1 MTEEQEN
8 EISNLDIMKHGVD
21 EAKDAL
27 QTIQDNIEELVD
39 WIINQQDRIEESEEN
54 DSENAFDFLINNGLT
69 LGTRFRF
76 DGKED
81 IYTITGITRKGFRA
95 TAVSKDGEQL
105 RNIIPARTVEELK
118 RNLHRFQIVKNEA

>member
-8 EISNLDIMKHGVD
+8 EISKLDIMKHGVA

-39 WIINQQDRIEESEEN
+39 WIIDQQDRIEELEEN
-54 DSENAFDFLINNGLT
+54 YSENAFDFLINNGFT

-76 DGKED
+76 DGKEE

-95 TAVSKDGEQL
+95 TAASKDGEQL